1 MSREIEFPEDI
12 AKYIAEVYDNAIIEF
27 LRNNGYRP
35 RRDKRYFYDLRRRL
49 KRKGLKIVCEDVQK
63 TKTYYDYLKTGIF
76 GNIDVGEIN
85 VRFEEI
91 KDITYKKKIKVD
103 DEFNLYKKHT
113 FKFNPGVTIL
123 IGRNGSGKSTL
134 LNELNYYLK
143 QEKIPVYFY
152 RNEDH
157 EKVSRGEFV
166 FSGKIDLLAQSL
178 SNSEGQDIAFN
189 FGNHI
194 GKLGRIVKNCIDKGE
209 KELFVLLDGL
219 DSGLSIDGIDDI
231 KGLFDLIIED
241 AKGMDVYII
250 VSANTYE
257 FVRESN
263 CLYVSTGN
271 YMRFNNYEDYRR
283 FILKGKKR

>member
-1 MSREIEFPEDI
+1 MSEEFSENI
-12 AKYIAEVYDNAIIEF
+12 SKYIAKVHDDAVMEF
-27 LRNNGYRP
+27 LRKNGYRP
-35 RRDKRYFYDLRRRL
+35 RRDKRYFYDLKRRL
-49 KRKGLKIVCEDVQK
+49 ERKGLKIVCEDVRK
-63 TKTYYDYLKTGIF
+63 TKTYEEFLKTGIF
-76 GNIDVGEIN
+76 GDLSIGDIN
-85 VRFEEI
+85 VRFEKIE
-91 KDITYKKKIKVD
+91 KNEYKKEIKVD

-134 LNELNYYLK
+134 LSELNYYLK

-166 FSGKIDLLAQSL
+166 FSGKIDLLARSL

-194 GKLGRIVKNCIDKGE
+194 GKLGKLVRDCENKGE

-219 DSGLSIDGIDDI
+219 DSGLSIDGIDEI
-231 KGLFDLIIED
+231 KDLFNTIIDD
-241 AKGMDVYII
+241 AKGIDVYII

-257 FVRESN
+257 FVRNSN

-271 YMRFNNYEDYRR
+271 YMSFKNYEDYRR